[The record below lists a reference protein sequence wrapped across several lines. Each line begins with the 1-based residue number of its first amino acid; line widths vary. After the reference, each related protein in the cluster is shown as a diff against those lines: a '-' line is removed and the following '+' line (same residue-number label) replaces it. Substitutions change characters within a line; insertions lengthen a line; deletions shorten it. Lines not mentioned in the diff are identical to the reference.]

1 MPKGYWIAHITVN
14 DAGAY
19 EAYRGLVPGILAA
32 HGGTFVVRA
41 GRQTIVEGTSRPRTV
56 IIAFPSL
63 EAAQA
68 CYDSAAYQAAKLL
81 RLKASDGDISIVE
94 GWE

>member
-1 MPKGYWIAHITVN
+1 MAKGYWIAHITVN
-14 DAGAY
+14 DAAAY
-19 EAYRGLVPGILAA
+19 EVYRSLVPGILAA
-32 HGGTFVVRA
+32 HDGTYLVRA

-56 IIAFPSL
+56 VIAFPSL

-68 CYDSAAYQAAKLL
+68 CYNSAAYQAAKLL

-94 GWE
+94 GWD